1 VCLSCEQARCLAV
14 APIALGKLLG
24 GVAWGD
30 LLEPST
36 EGAAMHESLTVALF
50 AAGRNVCGVQGV
62 HWKLPGP
69 LPMHLHT
76 AYVEYY
82 ECLPTLLDPWLRG
95 RVSPRFAAQ
104 KASVETHGI
113 GLLPCNEEHC
123 PGPTRAFKRPRRF
136 Q

>member
-24 GVAWGD
+24 DVAWGD

-62 HWKLPGP
+62 HLKLPGP

-82 ECLPTLLDPWLRG
+82 ECLPTLLDPLAERTCFSQVRGTKGLR
-95 RVSPRFAAQ
+95 RDARHWVAPVQ
-104 KASVETHGI
+104 
-113 GLLPCNEEHC
+113 
-123 PGPTRAFKRPRRF
+123 
-136 Q
+136 